1 MVDKQE
7 QKPTMFQVALS
18 VLAAGFGVQS
28 SKNRERDFKQGN
40 AITFVVVGL
49 IATILFVLII
59 FGTVTL
65 VLG

>member
-1 MVDKQE
+1 
-7 QKPTMFQVALS
+7 MFQVALS

-49 IATILFVLII
+49 IATIFFVLII